1 MQILSSIN
9 IDLQRPRAPIV
20 VHAKQGDKLTRG
32 VVVKLYNNGTAW
44 TIPTEVTDVF
54 VAFCKPDGKGGT
66 YNKLPDNT
74 TPACTKTG
82 NTITAK
88 FAPQVL
94 TCAGCVRVDLKMVNA
109 AEDVLKT
116 FGFYVQVEEDA
127 ESGIKSEDYWKNA
140 TLAGLQAK
148 IGDLENLQTSEKGS
162 VVDAINEVIPDLFF
176 CPTFKVSTSV
186 GIEYDIDGCEWYP
199 HQNPHVGAIVVGSNG
214 YTAVVT
220 QTGDHTL
227 TKSLGTQI
235 FVPLMSARD
244 VTYNGNIGNA
254 EPKNVDGAIK
264 ALLETIDAM
273 PVPTVRKADVND
285 VLAVETVDAAGTP
298 TKWRYQNMPDSL
310 FFAPEIEIPAKPYS
324 AGDAT
329 TEINLSGYALLP
341 ENAVRVGATVV
352 GKNGY
357 MAEVA
362 ALDEEGDPIVR
373 STGHRL
379 IDTLANDA
387 TADYAA
393 SGASSVEAW
402 ATMAK
407 TGDASQ
413 YRVAA
418 GQYRVT
424 DAGDVYTVR
433 IVDSTYT
440 SWTVRRV
447 SIAVGDDEANAY
459 VDVYTCNAPGTQI
472 HHVLGVGS
480 DDSAIVIGG
489 KRYPLVT
496 SPETEGNILT
506 AAKNTAGV
514 VVPQWAAKPTYKA
527 DEIKAT
533 VPYGDETAKDVQYA
547 LDMLAANLSN
557 VSVPAVTASDNGA
570 FLRVVNGAW
579 AAAQLTDVSEVGA

>member
-9 IDLQRPRAPIV
+9 IDLQRPRAPII

-32 VVVKLYNNGTAW
+32 VVVKLYNNGAEW

-94 TCAGCVRVDLKMVNA
+94 TCAGLVRVDLKMVNA
-109 AEDVLKT
+109 VEDVLKT

-162 VVDAINEVIPDLFF
+162 VVGAINEVIPDLFF
-176 CPTFKVSTSV
+176 CPDFKVWTGI
-186 GIEYDIDGCEWYP
+186 GIEETIDGYEWYP

-214 YTAVVT
+214 YMAVVT
-220 QTGDHTL
+220 RTGDHTL

-235 FVPLMSARD
+235 FVPLMSAHD
-244 VTYNGNIGNA
+244 VTYNGNIGDY
-254 EPKNVDGAIK
+254 EPKNVSAAFEAVIN
-264 ALLETIDAM
+264 TIDSILEDIA
-273 PVPTVRKADVND
+273 PPAD
-285 VLAVETVDAAGTP
+285 
-298 TKWRYQNMPDSL
+298 MS
-310 FFAPEIEIPAKPYS
+310 
-324 AGDAT
+324 
-329 TEINLSGYALLP
+329 
-341 ENAVRVGATVV
+341 
-352 GKNGY
+352 
-357 MAEVA
+357 
-362 ALDEEGDPIVR
+362 
-373 STGHRL
+373 
-379 IDTLANDA
+379 
-387 TADYAA
+387 ADYAE
-393 SGASSVEAW
+393 SGASSVQAW

-407 TGDASQ
+407 TGSTTQ

-424 DAGDVYTVR
+424 VAGDVYTVR

-447 SIAVGDDEANAY
+447 EIVSGDDEANAY

-472 HHVLGVGS
+472 YHVLGVGS

-489 KRYPLVT
+489 KRYPLAT

-506 AAKNTAGV
+506 AVKNVAGI
-514 VVPQWAAKPTYKA
+514 VVPQWAAKPTYRA

-533 VPYGDETAKDVQYA
+533 VPYGDETAKNVQYA
-547 LDMLAANLSN
+547 LDMLAANLAKVN
-557 VSVPAVTASDNGA
+557 VPAVTAADNGS

>member
-9 IDLQRPRAPIV
+9 IDLQRPRAPII
-20 VHAKQGDKLTRG
+20 VHAKQGDKFTRG

-54 VAFCKPDGKGGT
+54 VTFCKSDGKGGT

-74 TPACTKTG
+74 TSACTKTG

-94 TCAGCVRVDLKMVNA
+94 TCAGLVRVDLKMVNA

-162 VVDAINEVIPDLFF
+162 VVGAINEVIPDLFF
-176 CPTFKVSTSV
+176 CPDFKVWTGI
-186 GIEYDIDGCEWYP
+186 GIEETIDGYEWYP
-199 HQNPHVGAIVVGSNG
+199 HQNPHVGAIVVGGNG

-220 QTGDHTL
+220 RTGDHTL

-244 VTYNGNIGNA
+244 VTYNGKIGDY
-254 EPKNVDGAIK
+254 EPKNVSAAIE
-264 ALLETIDAM
+264 ALMNYTDDKVGSI
-273 PVPTVRKADVND
+273 
-285 VLAVETVDAAGTP
+285 
-298 TKWRYQNMPDSL
+298 
-310 FFAPEIEIPAKPYS
+310 
-324 AGDAT
+324 
-329 TEINLSGYALLP
+329 TE
-341 ENAVRVGATVV
+341 
-352 GKNGY
+352 
-357 MAEVA
+357 
-362 ALDEEGDPIVR
+362 
-373 STGHRL
+373 
-379 IDTLANDA
+379 DA
-387 TADYAA
+387 TADYSA
-393 SGASSVEAW
+393 SGASSVQAW

-407 TGDASQ
+407 TGSTTQ

-440 SWTVRRV
+440 SRTIRRV
-447 SIAVGDDEANAY
+447 EIVSSDDEANAY
-459 VDVYTCNAPGTQI
+459 WSIYTATKPGLI
-472 HHVLGVGS
+472 SHESIGIAGDGGS
-480 DDSAIVIGG
+480 ITLQG
-489 KRYPLVT
+489 KLYQLPPLVT
-496 SPETEGNILT
+496 
-506 AAKNTAGV
+506 AA
-514 VVPQWAAKPTYKA
+514 
-527 DEIKAT
+527 
-533 VPYGDETAKDVQYA
+533 
-547 LDMLAANLSN
+547 
-557 VSVPAVTASDNGA
+557 DNGA
-570 FLRVVNGAW
+570 FMRVVNGAW

>member
-9 IDLQRPRAPIV
+9 IDLQRPRAPII

-32 VVVKLYNNGTAW
+32 VVVKLYNNGAAW

-54 VAFCKPDGKGGT
+54 VAFCKSDGKGGT

-82 NTITAK
+82 NTITAI

-94 TCAGCVRVDLKMVNA
+94 TCAGLVRVDLKMVNA

-162 VVDAINEVIPDLFF
+162 VVGAINEVIPDLFF
-176 CPTFKVSTSV
+176 CPTFKVWTGV
-186 GIEYDIDGCEWYP
+186 GFEDAIDGHEWYP

-235 FVPLMSARD
+235 FVPLMSAHD
-244 VTYNGNIGNA
+244 VTYNGKIGDY
-254 EPKNVDGAIK
+254 EPKNV
-264 ALLETIDAM
+264 
-273 PVPTVRKADVND
+273 
-285 VLAVETVDAAGTP
+285 
-298 TKWRYQNMPDSL
+298 S
-310 FFAPEIEIPAKPYS
+310 
-324 AGDAT
+324 
-329 TEINLSGYALLP
+329 
-341 ENAVRVGATVV
+341 
-352 GKNGY
+352 
-357 MAEVA
+357 A
-362 ALDEEGDPIVR
+362 ALEALMNYTDDKVDSIPV
-373 STGHRL
+373 TK
-379 IDTLANDA
+379 DA
-387 TADYAA
+387 TADYNA
-393 SGASSVEAW
+393 SGAQSVKAW

-407 TGDASQ
+407 TGDATR

-418 GQYRVT
+418 GEYRVT

-489 KRYPLVT
+489 KRYPLAT

-506 AAKNTAGV
+506 AAKNATGI
-514 VVPQWAAKPTYKA
+514 VVPQWAAKPTYTA
-527 DEIKAT
+527 DEIRAT
-533 VPYGDETAKDVQYA
+533 VAYGNETAKNVQYA
-547 LDMLAANLSN
+547 LDMLAANLAKVN
-557 VSVPAVTASDNGA
+557 VPAVTAADDGA
-570 FLRVVNGAW
+570 FMRVSNGAW

>member
-9 IDLQRPRAPIV
+9 IDLQRPRAPII

-32 VVVKLYNNGTAW
+32 VVVKLYNNGAAW
-44 TIPTEVTDVF
+44 TIPTDVTDVF

-94 TCAGCVRVDLKMVNA
+94 TCAGLVRVDLKMVNA

-162 VVDAINEVIPDLFF
+162 VVGAINEVIPDLFF
-176 CPTFKVSTSV
+176 CPDFEVWTGI
-186 GIEYDIDGCEWYP
+186 GIEETIDGYEWYP

-220 QTGDHTL
+220 RTGDHTL

-235 FVPLMSARD
+235 FVPLMSAHD
-244 VTYNGNIGNA
+244 VTYNGNIGDY
-254 EPKNVDGAIK
+254 EPKNVSAAIE
-264 ALLETIDAM
+264 ALLSYITDKFESI
-273 PVPTVRKADVND
+273 
-285 VLAVETVDAAGTP
+285 
-298 TKWRYQNMPDSL
+298 
-310 FFAPEIEIPAKPYS
+310 
-324 AGDAT
+324 
-329 TEINLSGYALLP
+329 TE
-341 ENAVRVGATVV
+341 
-352 GKNGY
+352 
-357 MAEVA
+357 
-362 ALDEEGDPIVR
+362 
-373 STGHRL
+373 
-379 IDTLANDA
+379 DA

-393 SGASSVEAW
+393 SGASSVQAW

-407 TGDASQ
+407 TGDTTK

-418 GQYRVT
+418 GEYRVT

-447 SIAVGDDEANAY
+447 EIVSGDDEANAY
-459 VDVYTCNAPGTQI
+459 VDVYTCNVPGTQI
-472 HHVLGVGS
+472 YHVLGVGS

-489 KRYPLVT
+489 KRYPLAT
-496 SPETEGNILT
+496 SPETVGNILT
-506 AAKNTAGV
+506 AVKTAAGI
-514 VVPQWAAKPTYKA
+514 VVPQWAAKPTYTA
-527 DEIKAT
+527 DEIRAT
-533 VPYGDETAKDVQYA
+533 VPYGDETAKNVQYA
-547 LDMLAANLSN
+547 LDMLAANLAKVN
-557 VSVPAVTASDNGA
+557 VPAVTAADNGA
-570 FLRVVNGAW
+570 FMRVVNGAW

>member
-9 IDLQRPRAPIV
+9 IDLQRPRAPII

-32 VVVKLYNNGTAW
+32 VVVKLYDNGTAW

-54 VAFCKPDGKGGT
+54 VAFCKSDGKGGT

-94 TCAGCVRVDLKMVNA
+94 TCAGLVRVDLKMVNA

-140 TLAGLQAK
+140 TLEGLQAK

-162 VVDAINEVIPDLFF
+162 VVGAINEVIPDLFF
-176 CPTFKVSTSV
+176 CPDFKVWTGI
-186 GIEYDIDGCEWYP
+186 GIEETIDGYEWYP

-220 QTGDHTL
+220 RTGEHTL

-235 FVPLMSARD
+235 FVPLMSAHD
-244 VTYNGNIGNA
+244 VTYNGNIGDY
-254 EPKNVDGAIK
+254 EPKNVSA
-264 ALLETIDAM
+264 AFEAVMNTIDSKLDGIA
-273 PVPTVRKADVND
+273 PPAD
-285 VLAVETVDAAGTP
+285 
-298 TKWRYQNMPDSL
+298 MS
-310 FFAPEIEIPAKPYS
+310 
-324 AGDAT
+324 
-329 TEINLSGYALLP
+329 
-341 ENAVRVGATVV
+341 
-352 GKNGY
+352 
-357 MAEVA
+357 
-362 ALDEEGDPIVR
+362 
-373 STGHRL
+373 
-379 IDTLANDA
+379 
-387 TADYAA
+387 ADYAE
-393 SGASSVEAW
+393 SGAQSVKAW

-407 TGDASQ
+407 TGDATR

-418 GQYRVT
+418 GEYRVT
-424 DAGDVYTVR
+424 NAGDVYTVR

-459 VDVYTCNAPGTQI
+459 VDVYTCNVPGTQI

-489 KRYPLVT
+489 KRYPLAT

-506 AAKNTAGV
+506 AVKNVAGI
-514 VVPQWAAKPTYKA
+514 VVPQWAAKPTYTA
-527 DEIKAT
+527 DEIRAT
-533 VPYGDETAKDVQYA
+533 VTYGNETAKNVQYA
-547 LDMLAANLSN
+547 LDMLAVNLAKVN
-557 VSVPAVTASDNGA
+557 VPAVTAADNGA
-570 FLRVVNGAW
+570 FMRVVNGAW